1 MKAKEFNK
9 LRPSEKWSLW
19 KKQTGIWKC
28 YKCNAELIDGPDR
41 ASPFPGASIHC
52 GGCGTELTRRTSG
65 AQSDPFCW
73 VLEN

>member
-28 YKCNAELIDGPDR
+28 GFWKINQFLKEL
-41 ASPFPGASIHC
+41 
-52 GGCGTELTRRTSG
+52 E
-65 AQSDPFCW
+65 
-73 VLEN
+73 